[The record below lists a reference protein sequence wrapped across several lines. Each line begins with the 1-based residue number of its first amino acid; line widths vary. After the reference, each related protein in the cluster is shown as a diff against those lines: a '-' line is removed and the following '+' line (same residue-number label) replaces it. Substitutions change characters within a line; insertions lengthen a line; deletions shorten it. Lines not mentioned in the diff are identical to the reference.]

1 MKFFYYDLLPDK
13 NKAISVDGAFDAKL
27 QLSHWIGNSSPT
39 ELKADTTTEMS
50 FKLIENSNK
59 EKYLD
64 GIEYISNNHFDAD
77 GLLSAF
83 VLLNPDYAS
92 QHKKEIINMSIT
104 GDFSEFT
111 TEDAL
116 KSVIVIESLL
126 EDEKSFFKEKI
137 KNKNYS
143 DAIQLVYEEGFK
155 LVPEL
160 IDDIDQFEKYWID
173 EFSFF
178 EESEKSFE
186 RQECVVS
193 NYDNLCL
200 SVVEIARPIHKV
212 SIYKNAKNDIVL
224 AVTKSNDGNIYDLEY
239 KMWTWFDT
247 IRGKKIKRNSFETLA
262 ELLNQTEKN
271 KSGFWK
277 SIGGDPIYNYD
288 YHLRFVDKYNH
299 HIPSS
304 LKIYEVENILLN
316 NLDSFLNK

>member
-1 MKFFYYDLLPDK
+1 MKFYYYDLLPDK

-27 QLSHWIGNSSPT
+27 QLSHWIGNSSPK

-59 EKYLD
+59 EKYLT

-83 VLLNPDYAS
+83 VLLDPDYAL
-92 QHKKEIINMSIT
+92 QHKNEIINMAIT

-116 KSVIVIESLL
+116 KSIIVIESLL
-126 EDEKSFFKEKI
+126 DEEKSFIKEKI
-137 KNKNYS
+137 KNINYS
-143 DAIQLVYEEGFK
+143 DSIQCAYEEGFK
-155 LVPEL
+155 LVSKL

-178 EESEKSFE
+178 VESEKSFE
-186 RQECVVS
+186 RQESIVS

-200 SVVEIARPIHKV
+200 SIVEIPKPLSKV
-212 SIYKNAKNDIVL
+212 SIYKNIKNDIVL
-224 AVTKSNDGNIYDLEY
+224 TAIKSNNGNIYDLEY

-247 IRGKKIKRNSFETLA
+247 IREKKIKRNSFETFANLF
-262 ELLNQTEKN
+262 NQIEKN
-271 KSGFWK
+271 KSGIWK
-277 SIGGDPIYNYD
+277 TIGGNPIYNYD
-288 YHLRFVDKYNH
+288 YHLNFVDKNNNL
-299 HIPSS
+299 IPSS
-304 LKIYEVENILLN
+304 LKIYELENILFN
-316 NLDSFLNK
+316 NLESFLNK

>member
-1 MKFFYYDLLPDK
+1 MKFYYYDLLPDK

-27 QLSHWIGNSSPT
+27 QLSHWIGNSSPK

-50 FKLIENSNK
+50 FKLIENPNK
-59 EKYLD
+59 EKYLE

-83 VLLNPDYAS
+83 VLLNPDYAL
-92 QHKKEIINMSIT
+92 QHKKEIINISIT

-126 EDEKSFFKEKI
+126 DDEKSFLKEKI

-143 DAIQLVYEEGFK
+143 NATQLVYEEGFK
-155 LVPEL
+155 LIPEL
-160 IDDIDQFEKYWID
+160 INDIDYFEKYWFN
-173 EFSFF
+173 EFSFY

-186 RQECVVS
+186 RQESIVS

-200 SVVEIARPIHKV
+200 SIVEMLKYLSKV
-212 SIYKNAKNDIVL
+212 SIYKNTKNDIVL
-224 AVTKSNDGNIYDLEY
+224 TAIKSNNGNVYDLEY

-247 IRGKKIKRNSFETLA
+247 IREKKIKRNSFETLA
-262 ELLNQTEKN
+262 NLFNQIEQN
-271 KSGFWK
+271 KSGKWK
-277 SIGGDPIYNYD
+277 TIGGNPIYNYD
-288 YHLRFVDKYNH
+288 YHLNFVDKNNH
-299 HIPSS
+299 LIPSS
-304 LKIYEVENILLN
+304 LKIYQLENILFN
-316 NLDSFLNK
+316 NLESFLNK

>member
-1 MKFFYYDLLPDK
+1 MKFYYYDFLQDK

-27 QLSHWIGNSSPT
+27 QLSHWVGNSSPK

-50 FKLIENSNK
+50 FKLIEHSNK

-64 GIEYISNNHFDAD
+64 GIEFVSNNHFDAD

-83 VLLNPDYAS
+83 VLLNPDYAL
-92 QHKKEIINMSIT
+92 QHKNKIINMAIT

-126 EDEKSFFKEKI
+126 DEEKSIMKDEI
-137 KNKNYS
+137 KNKSYS
-143 DAIQLVYEEGFK
+143 SAVQYAYEEGFK
-155 LVPEL
+155 LIPEL
-160 IDDIDQFEKYWID
+160 INDIDQFEKYWIE

-186 RQECVVS
+186 RQESVVS

-200 SVVEIARPIHKV
+200 SVAEIPKPLHKV
-212 SIYKNAKNDIVL
+212 SIYKNTNNDIVL
-224 AVTKSNDGNIYDLEY
+224 MATKSNDGNYYDLEY

-247 IRGKKIKRNSFETLA
+247 IRVKKIKRNSFETLA
-262 ELLNQTEKN
+262 NLFNQIEQN
-271 KSGFWK
+271 KSGIWK
-277 SIGGDPIYNYD
+277 TIGGDPIYNYD
-288 YHLRFVDKYNH
+288 YHLSFVDKYNH
-299 HIPSS
+299 QLPSS
-304 LKIYEVENILLN
+304 LKIYEIENILFN
-316 NLDSFLNK
+316 NLESFLK